1 MASIS
6 EEVVQSTS
14 TRVGELPP
22 RDARRAMERAAGQQ
36 PALLAYLMAAT
47 QDERAPVHEL
57 ALYLYF
63 VVLQVFEAGAGRP
76 VPEIGMDAVE
86 RRAEANEEALE
97 RLETA
102 HEGFVE
108 RAAEAAAARQPFVL
122 RYVVEALFAPRE
134 DDPDAVLDEEEAG
147 FVFLILKT
155 VIDLLDEAISA
166 ER

>member
-1 MASIS
+1 MASIPR
-6 EEVVQSTS
+6 EIVESTS
-14 TRVGELPP
+14 ARVGEMPP

-36 PALLAYLMAAT
+36 PALLAYVMAAT

-57 ALYLYF
+57 AIYLYF
-63 VVLQVFEAGAGRP
+63 VVLRIFEVGAGSR

-86 RRAEANEEALE
+86 SRAEANEDALE

-108 RAAEAAAARQPFVL
+108 RAAEVATARQPFVL
-122 RYVVEALFAPRE
+122 RYVVDALFAPRE
-134 DDPDAVLDEEEAG
+134 DDPDAALDEEEAG

-155 VIDLLDEAISA
+155 VIDLLDEAIFA
-166 ER
+166 ES

>member
-1 MASIS
+1 MASIPQ
-6 EEVVQSTS
+6 EIVESTS
-14 TRVGELPP
+14 MRVGEMPP

-36 PALLAYLMAAT
+36 PALLAYVMAAT

-57 ALYLYF
+57 AIYLYF
-63 VVLQVFEAGAGRP
+63 VVLQIFEAGAGSR

-86 RRAEANEEALE
+86 SRAEANEDALE

-102 HEGFVE
+102 QEGFVE
-108 RAAEAAAARQPFVL
+108 RAAEVATARQPFVL
-122 RYVVEALFAPRE
+122 RYVVDALFAPRE
-134 DDPDAVLDEEEAG
+134 DDPDAALDEEEAG

-166 ER
+166 ES